1 VSFIQLA
8 GQRTRSR
15 ARPRVAGILLTLALA
30 YVGMT
35 FLQVWWAS
43 RQDNP
48 RPAGAIVVL
57 GAAQYDGEPSP
68 VLRAR
73 LDHAAKLYADGVAP
87 VVVVTGGSRPGD
99 RFTEARAAAEYL
111 YPRGVPD
118 AAQLRENTGRTT
130 YESLAATARFLA
142 ARGISDVVLVSDP
155 FHAHRSAA
163 IAQEVGL
170 DASVSPTPSTRIT
183 GRASL
188 RRLLRETAAVALG
201 RLIGYRRL
209 DGLLGFG

>member
-1 VSFIQLA
+1 V
-8 GQRTRSR
+8 
-15 ARPRVAGILLTLALA
+15 LA
-30 YVGMT
+30 YLAMT
-35 FLQVWWAS
+35 FVQVWLAS
-43 RQDNP
+43 RQDGA

-73 LDHAAKLYADGVAP
+73 LDHAAELYARGLAP
-87 VVVVTGGSRPGD
+87 LVVVTGGSRPGD

-118 AAQLRENTGRTT
+118 QAQLRENSGRTT
-130 YESLAATARFLA
+130 YETLAATARIL
-142 ARGISDVVLVSDP
+142 RERQVIEVVLVSDP
-155 FHAHRSAA
+155 FHAFRSAA
-163 IAQEVGL
+163 IAEEVGL

-183 GRASL
+183 GAASV
-188 RRLLRETAAVALG
+188 RRVARETAAVALG

-209 DGLLGFG
+209 DGLLGVA